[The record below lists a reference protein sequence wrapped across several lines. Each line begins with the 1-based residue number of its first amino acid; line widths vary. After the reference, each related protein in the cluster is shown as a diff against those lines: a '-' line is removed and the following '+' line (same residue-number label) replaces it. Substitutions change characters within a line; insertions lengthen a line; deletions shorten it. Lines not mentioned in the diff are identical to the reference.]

1 MQQETTINTSRIIRW
16 TLDQCKVEEELDKF
30 DKRVSESKG
39 NFKLIVDFN
48 QLEVEF
54 KGKQIDI
61 GSIKYKKKE
70 KPKTKEV
77 INFRKKKSKNSND
90 LF

>member
-30 DKRVSESKG
+30 DKRVAESKG

-48 QLEVEF
+48 QLEV
-54 KGKQIDI
+54 
-61 GSIKYKKKE
+61 
-70 KPKTKEV
+70 
-77 INFRKKKSKNSND
+77 
-90 LF
+90 